1 MEKKLGTP
9 SPTTCTQERGTS
21 RFVRVKKKKPSG
33 PDLPNWKD
41 EPPATQRT
49 RSLTRTVTQPKTPET
64 LENNLPGRGHV
75 NTKKPNCGF
84 GHVATET
91 LRCAFACRTQQRIER
106 RTTTIENGA
115 VQNRKDRSND
125 MVQQESD
132 RMPET
137 ESPQA
142 NALTKTMFSHL
153 RPIDN
158 ATTSSDKGAPHVQWE
173 RCSAKHKLSVKQR
186 RASHMA
192 TLATSA
198 KPQSPNTIN
207 LHEGTDRRLNENAKL
222 VDTKRTM
229 KTSFDRLRKTR
240 GILLLKS
247 SVNHLPQTTTRVA
260 HPVSNFKIF
269 FQQKQN
275 FQTQRYTSTQDNEDI
290 KTKICERAPLG
301 IQPSTMNVARR
312 STHNPRAQHQTCV
325 PLHVRHGG
333 PRTFSDRDILVEDH
347 GVCTVRKTTRTT
359 CVQEINTNWDLHR
372 GNKSFIRRV
381 DSTQGAF

>member
-21 RFVRVKKKKPSG
+21 RFVRVKKKNHRVLHI
-33 PDLPNWKD
+33 DLPNWKD

-49 RSLTRTVTQPKTPET
+49 RFLTRTVTQPTTPET

-91 LRCAFACRTQQRIER
+91 LGCAFACRTLQQRHIER

-115 VQNRKDRSND
+115 VQTRKDRLND

-137 ESPQA
+137 ESPHA
-142 NALTKTMFSHL
+142 NAITKTMSSHL

-158 ATTSSDKGAPHVQWE
+158 ATTPSDKGAPHVQWE
-173 RCSAKHKLSVKQR
+173 RCCGKHKLCVKQR
-186 RASHMA
+186 HASHMA

-207 LHEGTDRRLNENAKL
+207 FHEGTDRRLNENAKL
-222 VDTKRTM
+222 VDTKRTT
-229 KTSFDRLRKTR
+229 KTPYD
-240 GILLLKS
+240 
-247 SVNHLPQTTTRVA
+247 
-260 HPVSNFKIF
+260 
-269 FQQKQN
+269 
-275 FQTQRYTSTQDNEDI
+275 
-290 KTKICERAPLG
+290 
-301 IQPSTMNVARR
+301 
-312 STHNPRAQHQTCV
+312 
-325 PLHVRHGG
+325 
-333 PRTFSDRDILVEDH
+333 
-347 GVCTVRKTTRTT
+347 
-359 CVQEINTNWDLHR
+359 
-372 GNKSFIRRV
+372 
-381 DSTQGAF
+381 